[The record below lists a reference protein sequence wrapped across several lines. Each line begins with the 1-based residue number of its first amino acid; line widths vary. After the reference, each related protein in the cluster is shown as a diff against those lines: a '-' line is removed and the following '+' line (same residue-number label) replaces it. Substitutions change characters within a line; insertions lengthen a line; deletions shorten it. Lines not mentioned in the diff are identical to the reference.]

1 MTQYIELYSLLMK
14 IKMIDFMYL
23 LSQIIAQKIPFLP
36 DEEETLY
43 RKEARV
49 STINPCDAMFWSHW

>member
-1 MTQYIELYSLLMK
+1 MK